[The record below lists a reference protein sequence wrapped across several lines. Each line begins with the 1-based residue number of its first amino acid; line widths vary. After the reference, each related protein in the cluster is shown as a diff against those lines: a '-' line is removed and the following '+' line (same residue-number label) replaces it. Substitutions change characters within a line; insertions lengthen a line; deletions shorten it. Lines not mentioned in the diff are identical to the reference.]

1 MARKKKSTEKTY
13 AVPEARVA
21 TAAEEAPAYATEAI
35 DLDNAEFQALWR
47 LVRDTRQSVFLTG
60 KAGTGKSTFLRY
72 IISHSSKQL
81 AVLAPTG
88 LAAINVRGQTIHSF
102 FHLPLQ
108 PVLPDDPAFA
118 PGALGK
124 RLNISR
130 KMIEVLRNLE
140 LIIID
145 EISMVRADVIDLID
159 KILRTFGGDRRKPFG
174 GKQLLLVGDV
184 FQLEPVATQADREI
198 LRLHYPHY
206 FFFNADVFRDFGLAS
221 IELRKVY
228 RQKEG
233 EFISIL
239 DRCRAGVPTSSDI
252 AAINSRCGIF
262 TAPDTDRMCMTLT
275 ATRSLA
281 DIINAR
287 HLEQLTTPE
296 TIFEGS
302 VHGEFP
308 TQSFP
313 TDLELRLKVGA
324 QVILLR
330 NDPMN
335 RWVNGSLGIVTSTDD
350 GQLTVRLENGSEHV
364 VEPVIWENV
373 EFGYE
378 KKSKRVQAKVRG
390 SFSQLPVRAAWA
402 ITIHKSQGQT
412 FERVVIDI
420 GQSGAFSGGQV
431 YVALSRCTS
440 LEGIR
445 LLRPVDI
452 RDVYV
457 SYEVERFAR
466 SFNDRRIQ
474 EEALQ
479 REESDRLLARAA
491 EAFEKSEMTE
501 AVEAFSKALN
511 LNPRINTPALRR
523 LIARKLQKL
532 GSLPS
537 VTD

>member
-1 MARKKKSTEKTY
+1 MARKKKTAEKTY
-13 AVPEARVA
+13 VVAEAPTPVI
-21 TAAEEAPAYATEAI
+21 AEEAAPYGGEPI
-35 DLDNAEFQALWR
+35 DLDNPEFQALWSLIR
-47 LVRDTRQSVFLTG
+47 ETRQSVFLTG

-72 IISHSSKQL
+72 IISHTSKQL

-88 LAAINVRGQTIHSF
+88 LAAVNVRGQTIHSF

-108 PVLPDDPAFA
+108 PVLPDDPNFA

-184 FQLEPVATQADREI
+184 FQLEPVVTQTDREI
-198 LRLHYPHY
+198 LRHHYPHC
-206 FFFNADVFRDFGLAS
+206 FFFNADVFRDFGLTS

-239 DRCRAGVPTSSDI
+239 DRCRAGVPTSTDI
-252 AAINSRCGIF
+252 AAINSRYGIF
-262 TAPDTDRMCMTLT
+262 AEPETEEMCMTLT
-275 ATRSLA
+275 GTRSLA
-281 DIINAR
+281 DAINAR

-296 TIFEGS
+296 TVFEGFIN
-302 VHGEFP
+302 GDFP
-308 TQSFP
+308 AQFFP
-313 TDLELRLKVGA
+313 TDLELHLKVGA

-330 NDPMN
+330 NDPMG
-335 RWVNGSLGIVTSTDD
+335 RWVNGSLGIVTSTVD
-350 GQLTVRLENGSEHV
+350 GKLTVRLENGQEHII
-364 VEPVIWENV
+364 EPVLWENV

-378 KKSKRVQAKVRG
+378 KKSKRVKANVKG
-390 SFSQLPVRAAWA
+390 SFTQLPVRAAWA

-412 FERVVIDI
+412 FERIVIDL

-457 SYEVERFAR
+457 NYEVERFAR
-466 SFNDRRIQ
+466 SFNDRHAQ

-479 REESDRLLARAA
+479 REKSDRLLAEAL
-491 EAFEKSEMTE
+491 EAFENSRMCE
-501 AVEAFSKALN
+501 AVEAFNSALT

-523 LIARKLQKL
+523 LIARKLQTAHK
-532 GSLPS
+532 
-537 VTD
+537 

>member
-1 MARKKKSTEKTY
+1 MARKKKTAEKTY
-13 AVPEARVA
+13 VVAEAPTPVV
-21 TAAEEAPAYATEAI
+21 AEEAAPYGDEPI
-35 DLDNAEFQALWR
+35 DLENPEFQSLWSLIR
-47 LVRDTRQSVFLTG
+47 ETRQSVFLTG
-60 KAGTGKSTFLRY
+60 KACTGKSTFLRY
-72 IISHSSKQL
+72 IISHTSKQL

-88 LAAINVRGQTIHSF
+88 LAAVNVRGQTIHSF

-108 PVLPDDPAFA
+108 PVLPDDPNFA

-184 FQLEPVATQADREI
+184 FQLEPVVTQTDREI
-198 LRLHYPHY
+198 LRHHYPHC
-206 FFFNADVFRDFGLAS
+206 FFFNADVFRDFGLTS

-239 DRCRAGVPTSSDI
+239 DRCRAGVPTSTDI
-252 AAINSRCGIF
+252 AAINSRYGIF
-262 TAPDTDRMCMTLT
+262 AEPETEEMCMTLT
-275 ATRSLA
+275 GTRSLA
-281 DIINAR
+281 DAINAR

-296 TIFEGS
+296 TVFEGFIN
-302 VHGEFP
+302 GDFP
-308 TQSFP
+308 AQFFP
-313 TDLELRLKVGA
+313 TDLELHLKVGA

-330 NDPMN
+330 NDPMG
-335 RWVNGSLGIVTSTDD
+335 RWVNGSLGIVTSTVD
-350 GQLTVRLENGSEHV
+350 GKLTVRLENGQEHII
-364 VEPVIWENV
+364 EPVLWENV

-378 KKSKRVQAKVRG
+378 KKSKRVKANVKG
-390 SFSQLPVRAAWA
+390 SFTQLPVRAAWA

-412 FERVVIDI
+412 FERIVIDL

-457 SYEVERFAR
+457 NYEVERFAR
-466 SFNDRRIQ
+466 SFNDRHAQ

-479 REESDRLLARAA
+479 REKSDRLLAEAL
-491 EAFEKSEMTE
+491 EAFENSRMCE
-501 AVEAFSKALN
+501 AVEAFNSALT

-523 LIARKLQKL
+523 LIARKLQTAHK
-532 GSLPS
+532 
-537 VTD
+537 

>member
-1 MARKKKSTEKTY
+1 MARKKKTAEKTY
-13 AVPEARVA
+13 VVAEAPTPVV
-21 TAAEEAPAYATEAI
+21 AEEAAPYGDEPI
-35 DLDNAEFQALWR
+35 DLENPEFQSLWSLIR
-47 LVRDTRQSVFLTG
+47 ETRQSVFLTG

-72 IISHSSKQL
+72 IISHTSKQL

-88 LAAINVRGQTIHSF
+88 LAAVNVRGQTIHSF

-108 PVLPDDPAFA
+108 PVLPDDPNFA

-184 FQLEPVATQADREI
+184 FQLEPVVTQTDREI
-198 LRLHYPHY
+198 LRHHYPHC
-206 FFFNADVFRDFGLAS
+206 FFFNADVFRAFGLTS

-239 DRCRAGVPTSSDI
+239 DRCRAGVPTSTDI
-252 AAINSRCGIF
+252 AAINSRYGIF
-262 TAPDTDRMCMTLT
+262 AEPETEEMCMTLT
-275 ATRSLA
+275 GTRSLA
-281 DIINAR
+281 DAINAR

-296 TIFEGS
+296 TVFEGFIN
-302 VHGEFP
+302 GDFP
-308 TQSFP
+308 AQFFP
-313 TDLELRLKVGA
+313 TDLELHLKVGA

-330 NDPMN
+330 NDPMG
-335 RWVNGSLGIVTSTDD
+335 RWVNGSLGIVTSTVD
-350 GQLTVRLENGSEHV
+350 GKLTVRLENGQEHII
-364 VEPVIWENV
+364 EPVLWENV

-378 KKSKRVQAKVRG
+378 KKSKRVKANVKG
-390 SFSQLPVRAAWA
+390 SFTQLPVRAAWA

-412 FERVVIDI
+412 FERIVIDL

-457 SYEVERFAR
+457 NYEVERFAR
-466 SFNDRRIQ
+466 SFNDRHAQ

-479 REESDRLLARAA
+479 REKSDRLLAEAL
-491 EAFEKSEMTE
+491 EAFENSRMCE
-501 AVEAFSKALN
+501 AVEAFNSALT

-523 LIARKLQKL
+523 LIARKLQTAHK
-532 GSLPS
+532 
-537 VTD
+537 